1 MLDDNWPLVL
11 LALRVGVAIA
21 LYLFLLTAVRA
32 LRAEVRARTMPF
44 ITQTATVTRTASHA
58 PGREPAR
65 ARDASAVALTVRNC
79 WFLRRWSRPPV
90 EVVPRRAGDRLEV
103 VAYDGEE
110 SALADALTGRSY
122 ALDGEPVL
130 IGRGSGNTI
139 VLPERHVSARHAR
152 LVPEDGAWWVED
164 LGSTNGTYVGRHR
177 VSGRARLDPSME
189 VRFGP
194 VVARLVRNGS
204 R

>member
-11 LALRVGVAIA
+11 LGVRIGMAIA

-32 LRAEVRARTMPF
+32 LRAEVRARTTPF
-44 ITQTATVTRTASHA
+44 RTQAASVPRTASPAAARVPSRA
-58 PGREPAR
+58 PSRERYAP
-65 ARDASAVALTVRNC
+65 SISNV
-79 WFLRRWSRPPV
+79 PPV
-90 EVVPRRAGDRLEV
+90 EVVPRGLADRLEV
-103 VAYDGEE
+103 IAYEGEDTGAAA
-110 SALADALTGRSY
+110 SDLTGRTY
-122 ALDGEPVL
+122 LLDGPAL

-139 VLPERHVSARHAR
+139 VLPERHVSSRHAR

-177 VSGRARLDPSME
+177 VSGRTRLDPSME

-194 VVARLVRNGS
+194 VVARLVRDGT

>member
-44 ITQTATVTRTASHA
+44 ITQTATVTRTASHD

-65 ARDASAVALTVRNC
+65 ARDA
-79 WFLRRWSRPPV
+79 FEPPV

>member
-11 LALRVGVAIA
+11 LALRIGVAIA
-21 LYLFLLTAVRA
+21 LYLFLFTAVRA

-44 ITQTATVTRTASHA
+44 ITRTATATRATS
-58 PGREPAR
+58 REPAR
-65 ARDASAVALTVRNC
+65 ARHAFD
-79 WFLRRWSRPPV
+79 PPV

-103 VAYDGEE
+103 VAYEGEE
-110 SALADALTGRSY
+110 RAVADALTGRSY

-177 VSGRARLDPSME
+177 VAGRARLDPSAE

-194 VVARLVRNGS
+194 VVARIVRNGA